1 MSQKCLHQRM
11 LNTTIVKNFTIVL
24 QYNSNFRIVLQHN
37 SKKKKYILFHLCL
50 LRKFLLALSGTS
62 FPFSLFVLRISICS
76 ILSSD
81 PNSSQHQHQHHTPSS
96 IAEAQPIHHQH
107 QQSDTSFL
115 FLLFLLF
122 GQLQECLQNI
132 SSKMHDSVF
141 NFYSRKSNASI

>member
-37 SKKKKYILFHLCL
+37 SKKKIYILFHLCL
-50 LRKFLLALSGTS
+50 LRKFLFALSGTS

-76 ILSSD
+76 IVSSD

-96 IAEAQPIHHQH
+96 IAKLNRFTLTLSIAEASHGVSSQTHLQIPLPIHPHPQPI
-107 QQSDTSFL
+107 
-115 FLLFLLF
+115 
-122 GQLQECLQNI
+122 
-132 SSKMHDSVF
+132 
-141 NFYSRKSNASI
+141 